1 MSDAEWFAL
10 LSFATVMAFTP
21 GPNTTLSAAL
31 AAQGGLRRAGPF
43 VLAVPVGWGLLLLAS
58 VAGLGALLQALPAL
72 RQTVKWAGLLVL
84 LWLAWQLAQRRSLAQ
99 ADGGLH
105 VGFVQGVAL
114 QFVNIKAWMN
124 ALLISAGWVTV
135 ADNVLV
141 RAAQVL
147 PVMML
152 YGLLSNLAYALVGAA
167 LRQWL
172 AQGQRLLVF
181 NRVLALVLVATAGW
195 MAWL

>member
-1 MSDAEWFAL
+1 MSDAEWLAL

-43 VLAVPVGWGLLLLAS
+43 VLAVPVGC
-58 VAGLGALLQALPAL
+58 L

-105 VGFVQGVAL
+105 VGFAQGVAL